1 MFVEP
6 GSVRAHQDLRHR
18 NARHS
23 LEKAQLIQQGEAGL
37 ARPVHAYGRILAALG
52 QWLTAKGQTLAERY
66 GEAIAVT
73 ESRPSN
79 HAVS

>member
-6 GSVRAHQDLRHR
+6 GGVRAHQDLRHR
-18 NARHS
+18 KARHS
-23 LEKAQLIQQGEAGL
+23 LEKAQLIRQGEAGL
-37 ARPVHAYGRILAALG
+37 ARPVHAHGRILAQLG
-52 QWLTAKGQTLAERY
+52 QWLTTKGQALAERY
-66 GEAIAVT
+66 GEAIAAT